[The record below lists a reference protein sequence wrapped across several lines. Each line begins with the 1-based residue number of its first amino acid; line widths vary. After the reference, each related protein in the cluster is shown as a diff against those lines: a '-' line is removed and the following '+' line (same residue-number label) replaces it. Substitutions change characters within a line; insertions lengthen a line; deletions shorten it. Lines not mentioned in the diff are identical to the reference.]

1 MSDSRKQRITNID
14 TRVILKGQ
22 QLAEGVKNA
31 IDAGELQRAR
41 ANLNEAFEIL
51 GSAETP
57 QGQELS
63 LTLQLEHATIVQY
76 TGNFDFADHLA
87 AKAVKYADE
96 YFGPRGIQ
104 AGRARLR
111 RYFAM
116 EAKREFG
123 KALTKNLELESELR
137 SVLGSDALRL
147 NCLTRA
153 IACAVKNADRGA
165 LSKIGSQSE
174 PIREVFDPENR
185 EPIAHHSILRWHY
198 FWCAVA
204 LLRQGQVLEA
214 DALLTHASGLGPRT
228 WRWEN
233 ATNFARAHGLTLIA
247 DTAELGKVLLRGA
260 RVDAEERGFHGLV
273 RSIDAGFSSPGLEA
287 A

>member
-1 MSDSRKQRITNID
+1 MPESWNQGITNID
-14 TRVILKGQ
+14 TRVILKAQ
-22 QLAEGVKNA
+22 QLAHGVKNA
-31 IDAGELQRAR
+31 IDAGEIELAR
-41 ANLNEAFEIL
+41 SHLSEAFGVL
-51 GSAETP
+51 GPAETP
-57 QGQELS
+57 QGKELS

-76 TGNFDFADHLA
+76 TGNFDFAGHLA
-87 AKAVKYADE
+87 AKAVRYAQDH
-96 YFGPRGIQ
+96 FGPRGIQ
-104 AGRARLR
+104 AGRAHLR
-111 RYFAM
+111 HYFAM

-137 SVLGSDALRL
+137 SVSSSDALRL

-165 LSKIGSQSE
+165 IREIGFRSE
-174 PIREVFDPENR
+174 PIREVFDPEDR

-198 FWCAVA
+198 FWCAIA
-204 LLRQGQVLEA
+204 LLRQGQVFEA
-214 DALLTHASGLGPRT
+214 DALLTHAGRLGPWT

-247 DTAELGKVLLRGA
+247 ETADLGKKLLKEA
-260 RVDAEERGFHGLV
+260 RVDAEKRGFYGLV